1 MWVIKISG
9 NLNKDPLLPPW
20 LELMAQLGGGR
31 VTVVCGGGSFVDEVR
46 RSQAHWRLDDL
57 PARNMAVLAMAQMA
71 YLAHGLEPRLR
82 LADSEASIRQVL
94 RAGHTAL
101 WLPVELL
108 RDDPNGDAKWD
119 LNSDSI
125 ALDLACRLNAEHLVL
140 VKANVTDPAASL
152 AELSKTGVVER
163 SFESIANG
171 AGLPI
176 DIVHRTDLARM
187 RTLLQGDSNPI
198 SAG

>member
-1 MWVIKISG
+1 MWVVKISG
-9 NLNKDPLLPPW
+9 SLNRDPLLPLW

-31 VTVVCGGGSFVDEVR
+31 VTIVCGGGSFVDEVR
-46 RSQAHWRLDDL
+46 LSQAHWCLDDL
-57 PARNMAVLAMAQMA
+57 AARNMAVLAMGQMA
-71 YLAHGLEPRLR
+71 YLAQGLEPRLR
-82 LADSEASIRQVL
+82 MAVSEASIRQVL

-108 RDDPNGDAKWD
+108 RDGPDADAKWD
-119 LNSDSI
+119 ATSDSI

-140 VKANVTDPAASL
+140 VKASVIAL
-152 AELSKTGVVER
+152 ER
-163 SFESIANG
+163 RVESIAHG

-187 RTLLQGDSNPI
+187 RTLLQGDINPI
-198 SAG
+198 SAA